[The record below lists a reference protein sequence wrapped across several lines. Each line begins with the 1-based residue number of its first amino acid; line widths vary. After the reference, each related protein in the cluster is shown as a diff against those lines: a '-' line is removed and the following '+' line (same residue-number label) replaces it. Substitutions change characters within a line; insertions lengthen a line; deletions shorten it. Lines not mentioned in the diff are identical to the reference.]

1 MLVDSIF
8 IVYIIFRYFVSWLIE
23 TILRNFDK
31 IDRRVTDDIAAQ
43 KAKEEREKEAR
54 KERIQKLKAL
64 QNEVEE
70 TVAQICVES
79 LNGRNQFKP
88 LEEITV
94 HIICAYLMREVKL
107 LI

>member
-1 MLVDSIF
+1 M
-8 IVYIIFRYFVSWLIE
+8 IE

-54 KERIQKLKAL
+54 KERIQRLKAL

-70 TVAQICVES
+70 TVVQSCVDS
-79 LNGRNQFKP
+79 LNGIIRNQFQP
-88 LEEITV
+88 LEEIKV
-94 HIICAYLMREVKL
+94 NIRWQK
-107 LI
+107 

>member
-1 MLVDSIF
+1 
-8 IVYIIFRYFVSWLIE
+8 LIE

-54 KERIQKLKAL
+54 KERIQRLKAL

-70 TVAQICVES
+70 TVVQSCVDS
-79 LNGRNQFKP
+79 LNGIIRNQFQP

-94 HIICAYLMREVKL
+94 SIRWKK
-107 LI
+107 

>member
-1 MLVDSIF
+1 M
-8 IVYIIFRYFVSWLIE
+8 IE

-54 KERIQKLKAL
+54 KERIQRLKAL

-70 TVAQICVES
+70 TVVQSCVDS
-79 LNGRNQFKP
+79 LNGIIRNQFQP

-94 HIICAYLMREVKL
+94 SIR
-107 LI
+107 

>member
-94 HIICAYLMREVKL
+94 HICAYLMREVKL
-107 LI
+107 LM

>member
-1 MLVDSIF
+1 M
-8 IVYIIFRYFVSWLIE
+8 IE

-54 KERIQKLKAL
+54 KERIQRLKAL

-70 TVAQICVES
+70 TVVQSCVDS
-79 LNGRNQFKP
+79 LNGIIRNQFQP

-94 HIICAYLMREVKL
+94 SIRWKK
-107 LI
+107 

>member
-1 MLVDSIF
+1 
-8 IVYIIFRYFVSWLIE
+8 LIE

-54 KERIQKLKAL
+54 KERIQRLTAL

-70 TVAQICVES
+70 TVVQSCVDS
-79 LNGRNQFKP
+79 LNGIIRNQFQP

-94 HIICAYLMREVKL
+94 SIRWKK
-107 LI
+107 